1 MGRMHPLSLWPAVPW
16 HAVQHL
22 RTIRL
27 SVRFVQRVLITVCLM
42 AVYQQGAAKDRQEQ
56 VSDSAQFKLAY
67 GTYFYSDSTIGQ
79 DLNLRWESGRTRAW
93 LGHYTDPSFG
103 NQTRVGIDHT
113 VKLAPSLLVQM
124 SLETATRDFLGG
136 SILAAMGHPWFVV
149 AGLGRTNLKPY
160 YNLSYDPNDSFTA
173 GMGWKGEG
181 ETAIAMTVVADNR
194 LDTGQRVWHLFGRK
208 RWSDHLRTT
217 IDLNYKQGQGDL
229 GEPTK
234 GWGLSA
240 VFDFDG
246 WFMRIARDQKQNFAP
261 INATRVSLGVRF

>member
-1 MGRMHPLSLWPAVPW
+1 M
-16 HAVQHL
+16 
-22 RTIRL
+22 
-27 SVRFVQRVLITVCLM
+27 SV
-42 AVYQQGAAKDRQEQ
+42 
-56 VSDSAQFKLAY
+56 
-67 GTYFYSDSTIGQ
+67 
-79 DLNLRWESGRTRAW
+79 
-93 LGHYTDPSFG
+93 
-103 NQTRVGIDHT
+103 
-113 VKLAPSLLVQM
+113 
-124 SLETATRDFLGG
+124 ETATQRFLGG
-136 SILAAMGHPWFVV
+136 SIVAAIGHPWFVV

-208 RWSDHLRTT
+208 RWSDQLRTT
-217 IDLNYKQGQGDL
+217 VDLNYKQGQGDL
-229 GEPTK
+229 GEPIK

-261 INATRVSLGVRF
+261 VNATRVSLGVRF